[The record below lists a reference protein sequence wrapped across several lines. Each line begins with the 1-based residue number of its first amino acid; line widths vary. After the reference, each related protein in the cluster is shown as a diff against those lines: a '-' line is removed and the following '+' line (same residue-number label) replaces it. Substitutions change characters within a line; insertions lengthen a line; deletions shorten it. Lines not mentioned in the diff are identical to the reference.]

1 MCKIYNQKHAQI
13 KDESMKRTE
22 TITATYN
29 RELLTYFQLV
39 PEQSLFLDIETT
51 GLSPTTSMLYLIGVL
66 YYNADSNVFECIQ
79 WFNETGTVGEEKEL
93 LNDFFTFVAN
103 YRTLIHYN
111 GDGFDIPYLTACAKQ
126 HRIPN
131 TLSYLDSF
139 DIYKKIRPLK
149 KLLNLPQ
156 LKQKS
161 IEQFLQIDRKDTK
174 DGGELIAVYKEYTQK
189 KEEHLLELLL
199 LHNADDIKGMLFIL
213 PILHYIALFDGAFS
227 ATELFIR
234 KNDVLIHLHI
244 THSLPKPLTIEGNG
258 ILFTAAEHTATL
270 QVPVYQGELKYF
282 YSNYKD
288 YYYLPLEDTA
298 IHKSVAAYVDKQ
310 YRTQAKASNCYSR
323 KTGLF
328 LPQPEVIIT
337 PYYKSDYKNRATYF
351 EITEEESISK
361 EQLHEYVKSL
371 LQYLYHLA

>member
-1 MCKIYNQKHAQI
+1 
-13 KDESMKRTE
+13 MKRTE

-337 PYYKSDYKNRATYF
+337 PYYKPDYKNRDTYF
-351 EITEEESISK
+351 EITEEESVSK

>member
-1 MCKIYNQKHAQI
+1 
-13 KDESMKRTE
+13 MKRTE

-234 KNDVLIHLHI
+234 KNDVLIPLHI
-244 THSLPKPLTIEGNG
+244 THSLPKSLTIEGNG

-371 LQYLYHLA
+371 LQYLYHLV